1 VSDAPLLF
9 ANLGAEEGEGWR
21 RLAAHPRVRTAARLW
36 AALFPAESVRVDGLG
51 ARAELPGA
59 LAHDAQRAALEPC
72 ESRGL
77 VPWLSTPEAE
87 DQARR
92 ARVPL
97 AAAPPRVAAR
107 VHDKA
112 FALEVARGAGLL
124 PAELSD
130 TAFSL
135 APEEL
140 GAPDTVRCRIEAEL
154 ERWPAELREEFV
166 LKPRLGT
173 SGRGRLTGRDG
184 RIDPESL
191 RGNLPRFRERGGC
204 VVEPWLER
212 SADLSAQLWIE
223 GPGEVRLLGT
233 LGQVLTPAGVP
244 LGHLGVVSPDGAIAS
259 GSPWDAELRAAAAV
273 LAEAAA
279 AAGYTGPCGLDAFAY
294 RGSDGRERFRPVV
307 EWNARFTGG
316 TSALGLL
323 ARARRAGWL
332 DGVAAFALGVAPPD
346 PPARRLEL
354 FADDPEL
361 GLWLTPRGR

>member
-1 VSDAPLLF
+1 VSDSPVLF

-21 RLAAHPRVRTAARLW
+21 RLAAHPRVRAAARLW
-36 AALFPAESVRVDGLG
+36 AALFPAGAARADGLG

-59 LAHDAQRAALEPC
+59 LERDAQRAALEPC
-72 ESRGL
+72 ESPGL

-87 DQARR
+87 AAARL

-97 AAAPPRVAAR
+97 ASAPPRVVAA

-124 PAELSD
+124 PPEVAE
-130 TAFSL
+130 TAFAL

-140 GAPDTVRCRIEAEL
+140 GAADTVRCRIEAEV

-184 RIDPESL
+184 RLDPESL

-212 SADLSAQLWIE
+212 AADLSAQLWIR
-223 GPGEVRLLGT
+223 GPGDVRLLGT

-244 LGHLGVVSPDGAIAS
+244 LGHCGVVAPDGAIAS
-259 GSPWDAELRAAAAV
+259 GSPWDAELRAAAIA

-279 AAGYTGPCGLDAFAY
+279 AAGYTGPCGLDAFTY
-294 RGSDGRERFRPVV
+294 RGADGRERFRAVV
-307 EWNARFTGG
+307 EWNARFTSG
-316 TSALGLL
+316 TSALGVL

-332 DGVAAFALGVAPPD
+332 DGVGAFALGTARPD
-346 PPARRLEL
+346 FAARRIEL
-354 FADDPEL
+354 FADAPEL
-361 GLWLTPRGR
+361 ALWLAER